1 MFFADSQANLL
12 LSVKHPR
19 IGFTESIVVK
29 NVENPVESVKNSV
42 KLGFAINE
50 FSKFSTIVRFFD
62 LKYYSL

>member
-29 NVENPVESVKNSV
+29 NVENPVESVKNSAFQ
-42 KLGFAINE
+42 GF
-50 FSKFSTIVRFFD
+50 FFQPIHRVFNIRVNIT
-62 LKYYSL
+62 K